1 VENPVAADLRYRNT
15 GFKRSISPFIRTTDI
30 PWVEPVGAG
39 YVVGSVRPGIDGV
52 SMESPIQN
60 AFTHDA
66 TAVVTV
72 LGEIDLSNADELAQ
86 SIRAAIDEWAP
97 AAVRIDLRDA
107 TFIDSTGLGAL
118 IEGYRAA
125 VLDNIEFAVIN
136 PSDSF
141 RRVLTVTGLC
151 ELFGL
156 DERVA
161 PSETAESLTGA

>member
-1 VENPVAADLRYRNT
+1 MEHPI
-15 GFKRSISPFIRTTDI
+15 RSTLSD
-30 PWVEPVGAG
+30 
-39 YVVGSVRPGIDGV
+39 DG
-52 SMESPIQN
+52 
-60 AFTHDA
+60 

-72 LGEIDLSNADELAQ
+72 LGEIDFSNADEV
-86 SIRAAIDEWAP
+86 SRGIRDAIEEWAP
-97 AAVRIDLRDA
+97 PAVHVDLRDA

-125 VLDNIEFAVIN
+125 GDGETRFVVVN

-156 DERVA
+156 DEGDQGAQPA
-161 PSETAESLTGA
+161 PYSPTQATGA